1 MKKMIEKEVSE
12 RIIDNIGKYLGLRG
26 SLNDGFI
33 YAPIEKPFD
42 ARILKTISIHYNIRN
57 YIKVSKTMNKPFV
70 LVVF

>member
-1 MKKMIEKEVSE
+1 MIEKKVSE

-42 ARILKTISIHYNIRN
+42 ARILKTIVIHYNIRC
-57 YIKVSKTMNKPFV
+57 YIKTSKTMNKPFV

>member
-1 MKKMIEKEVSE
+1 MNDEKINEK
-12 RIIDNIGKYLGLRG
+12 IIDNIGKYLGLRG

-42 ARILKTISIHYNIRN
+42 ARILKTISIHYNVRN

>member
-1 MKKMIEKEVSE
+1 MIEKEVSE